1 MRRQD
6 QGKRPRPGTQ
16 WLAGLMAG
24 TLLAGCQAAPPPDE
38 SPVSRISMG
47 RSMDEVVTKVRE
59 HAARVGGVSVDDV
72 RVTNAIAVTWPDGSL
87 GCPEPG
93 MAYTQALVPGYR
105 ILVRAG
111 ERLLEYHA
119 SNRGQFVLC
128 PADRATDPVP
138 SDDT

>member
-1 MRRQD
+1 MNRVA
-6 QGKRPRPGTQ
+6 T
-16 WLAGLMAG
+16 
-24 TLLAGCQAAPPPDE
+24 
-38 SPVSRISMG
+38 G
-47 RSMDEVVTKVRE
+47 RSMDEVVMLVRAD
-59 HAARVGGVSVDDV
+59 AARRAGIEVGDV

-119 SNRGQFVLC
+119 SNRGRFLLC
-128 PADRATDPVP
+128 PADRATDPIP
-138 SDDT
+138 SDAI